1 MEVADGIADELVE
14 QRVLLGGRIRRVTAD
29 EAPQYLSILRIRSTG
44 EVEQQR
50 EADGKLG
57 FGQLALMD
65 VPNRV
70 HEFRSRLFLWI
81 GREMADIFVDR
92 ARDHIEIETLRFAR
106 ALIHVVRQ
114 AFGRRVSQPLLNG
127 EAIPTRLRNLFAL
140 LVEK

>member
-1 MEVADGIADELVE
+1 MEVADGISDELVE
-14 QRVLLGGRIRRVTAD
+14 QRVLLGCRIRRVTAD
-29 EAPQYLSILRIRSTG
+29 EAPQHLGILRIRG
-44 EVEQQR
+44 AGKVEQQR

-57 FGQLALMD
+57 LGRLALMD

-81 GREMADIFVDR
+81 GREMAYIFIDR
-92 ARDHIEIETLRFAR
+92 ARDHVEIETLRLAR
-106 ALIHVVRQ
+106 ALIHVERQ

-127 EAIPTRLRNLFAL
+127 EAIAARLRNLFAL